1 MIFTVKKIEEDL
13 DSGCEEKGGD
23 IPVMAVLTLEDPDR
37 QESRIKMEDA
47 LLSARNIQE
56 GGKVCLDEGNGL
68 EKASGGDWTRRCNSR
83 TIDTAAFVDRMQ
95 AVKAGKKIEWKCVF
109 CGGNVGLIARD
120 DTKTVIG
127 CDCCD
132 MRIDLESRS
141 DVF

>member
-1 MIFTVKKIEEDL
+1 MVFTVKKIEEDL
-13 DSGCEEKGGD
+13 DFGREEKGENT
-23 IPVMAVLTLEDPDR
+23 PVMAVVTLEDPDR

-47 LLSARNIQE
+47 LLYARNIQE
-56 GGKVCLDEGNGL
+56 GDKVCLNEGNGL
-68 EKASGGDWTRRCNSR
+68 EKASGEDW

-127 CDCCD
+127 CDSCD